1 MTALTEPFHAGGY
14 IVSEANGHRS
24 RETVTIKSGADLLA
38 GTVLGKITTGAQ
50 SVGAPAA
57 FASNAGDGSPGT
69 FTADAG
75 APAGDYKI
83 VFIEP
88 VTNLGTFQVFKP
100 DGTLDGTGK
109 VGTAYNG
116 SINGT
121 IADGTNDFVAGD
133 GFTVTVSYAAGSGK
147 YAIHDPSAS
156 DGTQNAIAIL
166 YADAAAASA
175 DKVATITARDT
186 EVNASELVWKSGMTD
201 NQKTAAT
208 TALAAYGIIAR

>member
-133 GFTVTVSYAAGSGK
+133 GFTVTVSYAAGS
-147 YAIHDPSAS
+147 ANMPFTIRRLAMARRMRSRFCTPMQRRRAPTRWPQSPR
-156 DGTQNAIAIL
+156 
-166 YADAAAASA
+166 
-175 DKVATITARDT
+175 ATP
-186 EVNASELVWKSGMTD
+186 K
-201 NQKTAAT
+201 
-208 TALAAYGIIAR
+208 